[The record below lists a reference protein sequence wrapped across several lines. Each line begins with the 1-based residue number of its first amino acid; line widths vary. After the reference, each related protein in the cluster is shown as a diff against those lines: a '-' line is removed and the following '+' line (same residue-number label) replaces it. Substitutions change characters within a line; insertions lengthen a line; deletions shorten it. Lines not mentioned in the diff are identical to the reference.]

1 MGLAPALLRNGLTGQ
16 VDDRLACGQR
26 PLHGG
31 ELPGGRLGGIGL
43 KALKLGGLHGCQG
56 STGAADQR
64 ELVARRE
71 QLWHQSPTNKT
82 TAPHQQ
88 NPHAPRALELG
99 QRLGTLWISEREL
112 AWRLP
117 DLVAM
122 AEAPASKPAAAA
134 IKKGALV
141 KVNRAAYG
149 GSLESKASDTTA
161 PDYLF
166 EGPAEVLLVKG
177 DYAQLRYRRP
187 VPDIWLRLDQLEAF
201 N

>member
-1 MGLAPALLRNGLTGQ
+1 M
-16 VDDRLACGQR
+16 
-26 PLHGG
+26 
-31 ELPGGRLGGIGL
+31 
-43 KALKLGGLHGCQG
+43 
-56 STGAADQR
+56 
-64 ELVARRE
+64 ARRE
-71 QLWHQSPTNKT
+71 QLRHQGPAHKT

-88 NPHAPRALELG
+88 NPHAPRAHELG
-99 QRLGTLWISEREL
+99 PRLGTLWISEREL

-117 DLVAM
+117 DLIAM
-122 AEAPASKPAAAA
+122 AEAPS

-166 EGPAEVLLVKG
+166 EGPAEVLLVQG

-187 VPDIWLRLDQLEAF
+187 VPDVWLRLDQLEAF